1 MIYLIFINV
10 YIDKC
15 FNYALKRYLAK
26 DIGTRP
32 TGSIRKKKLKNSE
45 VQEQQRVFKFRDVT
59 ESRFSF

>member
-26 DIGTRP
+26 DIGTMSP
-32 TGSIRKKKLKNSE
+32 PSPPEWI
-45 VQEQQRVFKFRDVT
+45 
-59 ESRFSF
+59 